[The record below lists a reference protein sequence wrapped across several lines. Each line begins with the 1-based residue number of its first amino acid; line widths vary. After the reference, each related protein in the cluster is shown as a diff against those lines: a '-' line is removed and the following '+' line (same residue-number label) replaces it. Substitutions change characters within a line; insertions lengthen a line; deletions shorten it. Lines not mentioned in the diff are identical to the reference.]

1 LEGMRGTGDVRV
13 DDSPGY
19 VLENAL
25 LDYSITEDLY
35 SRGRHAD
42 VCFKSYDIALYL
54 LKAYATTRGYELP
67 ANIAMIS
74 LLELAVNLG
83 VSDPEVLQE
92 LSRLS
97 FMYVYFNYPE
107 LRVYSDVEFQ
117 EITARMCLKA
127 VKVISEKLLG
137 QKLPDLA

>member
-1 LEGMRGTGDVRV
+1 M
-13 DDSPGY
+13 DDSLGY

-25 LDYSITEDLY
+25 LDYSIAEDLY

-42 VCFKSYDIALYL
+42 VCLKSYDIALHL
-54 LKAYATTRGYELP
+54 LKAYAITRGHELP
-67 ANIAMIS
+67 RANIAMIS